1 MPFIYYGQ
9 GVSGYYGD
17 FLERLMSHL
26 ALEGT
31 EIIGESRRE
40 ESARMSVRRTGEE
53 GELEIRADGEN
64 VKIIYTVT
72 QEKQGGKREVKR
84 GLMGAIAGAGLGSI
98 LGGVLNRD
106 RKGIDDAASGALGGA
121 AAGGA
126 YEAYHVSEDSHQER
140 TAFAALL
147 AEKVKEVE
155 DELQYTIEGH
165 EKEKEAL
172 HEHSRERKTEEQEKE
187 EEMRT
192 SLEDTCGDLLALREE
207 VDILEEEGQ
216 NVGKAKSRAERAEKL
231 YHEAEEACDARE
243 YSKSRTKLKATVSM
257 IESAQTMLSEE

>member
-9 GVSGYYGD
+9 GVSGYYED

-31 EIIGESRRE
+31 EITGESRRE
-40 ESARMSVRRTGEE
+40 ESARMGVRRTGEE
-53 GELEIRADGEN
+53 GSLEVRIDGEN
-64 VKIIYTVT
+64 VKVIYTVT
-72 QEKQGGKREVKR
+72 REKREVKR
-84 GLMGAIAGAGLGSI
+84 GMMGAIAGAGLGGI
-98 LGGVLNRD
+98 LGSVLNRD
-106 RKGIDDAASGALGGA
+106 GGGIGDAVTGALGGA

-126 YEAYHVSEDSHQER
+126 YEAYHGYEDSRQDR

-155 DELQYTIEGH
+155 DELQYIIEGQ
-165 EKEKEAL
+165 EEAKEAL
-172 HEHSRERKTEEQEKE
+172 RERSRERKAQEQEKE

-192 SLEDTCGDLLALREE
+192 SLEDAYGDLLALQEE
-207 VDILEEEGQ
+207 VEILEEEGQ
-216 NVGKAKSRAERAEKL
+216 NVGKAKSRADRAEKL
-231 YHEAEEACDARE
+231 YQEAEEACDAGD
-243 YSKSRTKLKATVSM
+243 YTKSRTKLKAAVSM